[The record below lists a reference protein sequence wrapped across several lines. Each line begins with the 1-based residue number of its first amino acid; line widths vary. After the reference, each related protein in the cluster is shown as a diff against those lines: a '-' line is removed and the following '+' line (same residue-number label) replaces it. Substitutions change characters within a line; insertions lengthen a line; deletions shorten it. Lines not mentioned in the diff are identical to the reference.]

1 MKQRIPSLCAFLAA
15 ISFILI
21 LLISSI
27 DFNCFQHS
35 FYEREYAAMNT
46 AQDLHMSHNDLMK
59 ATETLLDYLQDKRA
73 DIKAEITVSGW
84 VREAFNE
91 REILHMVDVKNL
103 YQFALTLRITAIGC
117 LAVSLLLLWRQKKQD
132 MFMMLAA
139 AYGKCAIGFLCFV
152 AMMGIW
158 AFCDFTGLWESFH
171 RLFFRNDL
179 WLLNPRTDLMINM
192 FPEDFFFHM
201 VIRIAVMF
209 LIGFGGMAVWSGF
222 YWKRRLSIAAQKEAY
237 DEGDHSGE
245 SKSAA

>member
-1 MKQRIPSLCAFLAA
+1 
-15 ISFILI
+15 
-21 LLISSI
+21 
-27 DFNCFQHS
+27 
-35 FYEREYAAMNT
+35 
-46 AQDLHMSHNDLMK
+46 
-59 ATETLLDYLQDKRA
+59 
-73 DIKAEITVSGW
+73 
-84 VREAFNE
+84 
-91 REILHMVDVKNL
+91 
-103 YQFALTLRITAIGC
+103 
-117 LAVSLLLLWRQKKQD
+117 
-132 MFMMLAA
+132 MMLAA

-209 LIGFGGMAVWSGF
+209 LIGFGGMAVWSVF
-222 YWKRRLSIAAQKEAY
+222 YWKRRLSLAAQKEAH